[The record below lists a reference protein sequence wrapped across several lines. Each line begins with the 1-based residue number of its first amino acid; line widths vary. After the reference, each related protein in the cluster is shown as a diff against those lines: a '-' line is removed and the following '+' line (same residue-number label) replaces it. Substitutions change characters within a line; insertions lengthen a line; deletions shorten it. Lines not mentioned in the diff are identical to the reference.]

1 MTTSSARFALE
12 KQSIFAAT
20 GASFLSATLL
30 FSVQP
35 MFTKMVLPVLGGSA
49 ATWSIAMVFFQAVL
63 LLGYAYAHLLTRYL
77 SFWVGAAV
85 HITILLTAAF
95 TLPVRFE
102 AQNTAIPADPALW
115 ILSTFTF
122 ALGLPFLALSTHGP
136 LLQAWFARSQHERAH
151 NPYFLYIASNI
162 GSFAALLA
170 YPFLIE
176 PFIGLKMQSQLWSG
190 GFVALI
196 LLILYVLVS
205 VRPVPAKAQETK
217 PEAFPPIELTRAASW
232 VGLGLIPSA
241 LLVSV
246 TSHISTDIAAAPLLW
261 VVPLGLYLLSFML
274 AFRDKLALIKPNELH
289 IILVWGVTGLLINMM
304 MGRLPMAISLVV
316 HLGLFTVI
324 AIAAHH
330 ALYQLRPRAEQLTS
344 FYFCMSLGG
353 VLGGLFA
360 ALVAPL
366 VFSKI
371 TEYPLMLVVALATLP
386 GAVTGLRALERE
398 SHIIRPLLYILCALS
413 AAVAAAF
420 VSGTKEAGATV
431 LGIGIGIVVLMRWRH
446 ASYALLAVAI
456 SFLSMRAYD
465 RLVADHETYRS
476 FFGVTHVKEIV
487 EDRFRVMVHGTTIHG
502 AMRIR
507 HDDDRPYEDRP
518 LPTTYYSYEGG
529 MGEAI
534 AAQRARLGTVQ
545 HTALIGL
552 GTGALA
558 CHFKKGEEAV
568 FYELDPLVAKLAQ
581 DPSKFRFL
589 SDCDIKVP
597 VVLGDAR
604 LTLTKQSQM
613 SDIILVDAFSS
624 DSIPV
629 HLLTVEAFDLYLSK
643 LARHGLIVLHV
654 SNNYFYL
661 GEVLA
666 RAAASRGLHGV
677 LKFDG
682 RKNLDEELRASSSV
696 AVLAR
701 SPDDLASFT
710 QKNGWEALPPVRRA
724 APWSDDYSTILEPLI
739 DMWRRKR
746 S

>member
-1 MTTSSARFALE
+1 MTQPARFALE
-12 KQSIFAAT
+12 KQLFLAAT

-63 LLGYAYAHLLTRYL
+63 LIGYAYAHLITRYV
-77 SFWVGAAV
+77 SFGIGAAI
-85 HITILLTAAF
+85 HIALLVAAF
-95 TLPVRFE
+95 LTLPISF
-102 AQNTAIPADPALW
+102 TADGSSPVPSDPALW
-115 ILSTFTF
+115 ILSTFTLT
-122 ALGLPFLALSTHGP
+122 LGLPFLALSTHGP
-136 LLQAWFARSQHERAH
+136 LLQAWFAMSQHARAQ
-151 NPYFLYIASNI
+151 NPYFLYVASNI
-162 GSFAALLA
+162 GSFAALIA

-176 PFIGLKMQSQLWSG
+176 PFIGLKMQSQIWTG
-190 GFVALI
+190 GFFTLI
-196 LLILYVLVS
+196 LLVLGVLFCVKPS
-205 VRPVPAKAQETK
+205 ASAQRQRETD
-217 PEAFPPIELTRAASW
+217 PTPIELKRKLAW
-232 VGLGLIPSA
+232 IGLGFIPSA

-274 AFRDKLALIKPNELH
+274 AFRDKLVFIKPHELH
-289 IILVWGVTGLLINMM
+289 ILVVWGVTGLLINMM
-304 MGRLPMAISLVV
+304 MGRLPMAISLAV
-316 HLGLFTVI
+316 HLSMFTII

-330 ALYQLRPRAEQLTS
+330 ALYQLRPRADKLTG

-353 VLGGLFA
+353 VLGGLFT
-360 ALVAPL
+360 ALLAPL
-366 VFSKI
+366 MFSRI
-371 TEYPLMLVVALATLP
+371 VEYPLMLTLALATLP
-386 GAVTGLRALERE
+386 GALMGLRQLEHHREVVRPVLLVTG
-398 SHIIRPLLYILCALS
+398 SLCA
-413 AAVAAAF
+413 AIAGAVL
-420 VSGTKEAGATV
+420 SGTKEVGATI
-431 LGIGIGIVVLMRWRH
+431 LGAGIGVAILMRWRKS
-446 ASYALLAVAI
+446 SYALFALSI

-465 RLVADHETYRS
+465 NLIADYESYRS
-476 FFGVTHVKEIV
+476 FYGVTHVKKVV

-507 HDDDRPYEDRP
+507 HDDDTPFNERP

-534 AAQRARLGTVQ
+534 AALRERSGVIQ

-568 FYELDPLVAKLAQ
+568 FYELDPLVAQLAQ
-581 DPSKFRFL
+581 DPAKFRFL

-604 LTLTKQSQM
+604 LTLAKQSRL
-613 SDIILVDAFSS
+613 SNIILVDAFSS

-629 HLLTVEAFDLYLSK
+629 HLLTLEAFDLYLSK
-643 LARHGLIVLHV
+643 LAPDGLIIIHI

-666 RAAASRGLHGV
+666 RAAASRGLHGM

-682 RKNLDEELRASSSV
+682 HKNLDSELRSSSSV

-701 SPDDLASFT
+701 SRDDLAPFT
-710 QKNGWEALPPVRRA
+710 QDKGWEALPPVQRA

-746 S
+746 N